1 MNEYLDIYFILL
13 SNNLCKG
20 LQKSLYLRKF
30 NS

>member
-1 MNEYLDIYFILL
+1 MNRYLDTYFIVLP
-13 SNNLCKG
+13 NNLCKG